1 MTTTLNTP
9 EHGQEIT
16 LNTNGELNVPNT
28 PIIPYIVGDG
38 IGIDITPVMLTVVDA
53 AVEKAYGGDKRIA
66 WLKTYAGVSATEHFN
81 DDIWLP
87 DETVQAFKKYKVGI
101 KGPLDAPIGSG
112 LQSLSIQLREQLNIT
127 QSIFSFQCFEGLP
140 KFINHQQQIHI
151 DVFQAQPSLLSNK
164 ELNQQTNEESFAS
177 TIAINRFDVEQLLKR
192 AIEHAIAQDKKS
204 VALVHDGGSTAD
216 FSDAICRWGYQLA
229 KTVFDGKVIN
239 GGPWV
244 SIVNPNTGSEITI
257 KDISIESMIEQLVLN
272 PAEYH
277 VLVAPFAYGPSLQSL
292 LSTLSN
298 TTGITPAC
306 YLSHDAAV
314 FEATHGTAQ
323 KYAGLNKVN
332 PSALL
337 LAAVLLLRHIG
348 WHKAANYIVVG
359 MRGAISAKTV
369 TYDLANKIAQSTMLT
384 SSGFGD
390 CIIEHM
396 NYTNSHKD

>member
-1 MTTTLNTP
+1 MTTTQNTP

-16 LNTNGELNVPNT
+16 LNTNGSLNVPNA

-38 IGIDITPVMLTVVDA
+38 IGIDITPVMLKVVDA
-53 AVEKAYGGDKRIA
+53 AVAKAYGGDKRIV

-87 DETVQAFKKYKVGI
+87 DETVQAFKQYKVGI

-112 LQSLSIQLREQLNIT
+112 LQSLSIQLREQLKVKH
-127 QSIFSFQCFEGLP
+127 SIFSFQCFDGLP
-140 KFINHQQQIHI
+140 KFINHQQQIDI
-151 DVFQAQPSLLSNK
+151 EVFQGQPSLFSNK
-164 ELNQQTNEESFAS
+164 ELNQQTDDESFTS
-177 TIAINRFDVEQLLKR
+177 TIAINRSDVEQLLKK
-192 AIEHAIAQDKKS
+192 AIEHAVAQDKRS
-204 VALVHDGGSTAD
+204 VALIHDGGNTAD
-216 FSDAICRWGYQLA
+216 FTDAICRWGYQLA
-229 KTVFDGKVIN
+229 KTEFDGKVIN

-244 SIVNPNTGSEITI
+244 SLINPKTGTEIII
-257 KDISIESMIEQLVLN
+257 KDISVESMIAQLVLN
-272 PAEYH
+272 PAEYQ

-306 YLSHDAAV
+306 YLSDDAAV

-337 LAAVLLLRHIG
+337 LAAVLMLRHMG
-348 WHKAANYIVVG
+348 WHEAADNIVKG
-359 MRGAISAKTV
+359 IRDAIRAKTV
-369 TYDLANKIAQSTMLT
+369 TYDLANKIADSTMLT

-396 NYTNSHKD
+396 KITQ